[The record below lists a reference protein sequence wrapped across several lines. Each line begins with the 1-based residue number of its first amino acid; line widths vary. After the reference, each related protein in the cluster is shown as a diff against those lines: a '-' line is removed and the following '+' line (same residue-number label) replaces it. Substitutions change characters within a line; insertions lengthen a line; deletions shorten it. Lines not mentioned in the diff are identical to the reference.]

1 VLNHSEVKIMLD
13 ESEKLKLRKLFDA
26 QHIAVLVTDGE
37 EWPTATLQAFGET
50 EDLDLIFIMNE
61 SADKFQNL
69 LKRPKATVLIDMR
82 DTGDVET
89 FRVNR
94 AVVQSI
100 ARVVPRDSE
109 EWNSLKATF
118 LKKNPFEAPFFNAPP
133 LRMVLLKSVRV
144 SYAGEGHDT
153 FKAEF

>member
-1 VLNHSEVKIMLD
+1 MLD
-13 ESEKLKLRKLFDA
+13 GSEKLKLRTLFDA

-50 EDLDLIFIMNE
+50 DDLDLIFIMNE

-82 DTGDVET
+82 DTGEVET
-89 FRVNR
+89 FRINR

-100 ARVVPRDSE
+100 ARVVERDSA

>member
-1 VLNHSEVKIMLD
+1 MLD
-13 ESEKLKLRKLFDA
+13 ESEKLKLRTLFDA

-50 EDLDLIFIMNE
+50 DDLDLIFIMNE

-82 DTGDVET
+82 DTGEVET
-89 FRVNR
+89 FRINR

-100 ARVVPRDSE
+100 ARVVTRDSE

>member
-1 VLNHSEVKIMLD
+1 MLD
-13 ESEKLKLRKLFDA
+13 ESEKAKLRKLFDT

-50 EDLDLIFIMNE
+50 DDLDLIFIMNE

-69 LKRPKATVLIDMR
+69 VKRPKATVLIDMR

-109 EWNSLKATF
+109 EWDSLKAVF

>member
-1 VLNHSEVKIMLD
+1 MLD
-13 ESEKLKLRKLFDA
+13 EAQQKKLAKLFAA
-26 QHIAVLVTDGE
+26 QHVAVLVTMGD

-50 EDLDLIFIMNE
+50 DDLDLIFIMNE

-69 LKRPKATVLIDMR
+69 IKRPKATVLIDTR
-82 DTGDVET
+82 DTGDVAT
-89 FRVNR
+89 FRVTR

-100 ARVVPRDSE
+100 AREVKRDSE
-109 EWNSLKATF
+109 EWNLLKASF

-133 LRMVLLKSVRV
+133 LRMIRLKGVRV
-144 SYAGEGHDT
+144 SYAGDGHDT

>member
-1 VLNHSEVKIMLD
+1 MLNE
-13 ESEKLKLRKLFDA
+13 EEKEKLRKLFDS

-50 EDLDLIFIMNE
+50 DDLDLIFIMNE

-69 LKRPKATVLIDMR
+69 VKRPHATVLIDTR
-82 DTGDVET
+82 DTGDVPT
-89 FRVNR
+89 FRVTR
-94 AVVQSI
+94 AVVQSTG
-100 ARVVPRDSE
+100 RVVPRDSD
-109 EWNSLKATF
+109 EWNALKAMF

-153 FKAEF
+153 FKADF

>member
-1 VLNHSEVKIMLD
+1 MLD
-13 ESEKLKLRKLFDA
+13 ESEKLKLRTLFDA

-50 EDLDLIFIMNE
+50 DDLDLIFIMNE

-82 DTGDVET
+82 DTGEVET
-89 FRVNR
+89 FRINR

-100 ARVVPRDSE
+100 ARVVERDSA

>member
-1 VLNHSEVKIMLD
+1 MLD
-13 ESEKLKLRKLFDA
+13 ESEKLKLRTLFDT

-50 EDLDLIFIMNE
+50 DDLDLIFIMNE
-61 SADKFQNL
+61 SADKYQNL
-69 LKRPKATVLIDMR
+69 VKRPKATVLIDMR
-82 DTGDVET
+82 DTGEVET

-100 ARVVPRDSE
+100 ARVVERDSA

>member
-1 VLNHSEVKIMLD
+1 MLD
-13 ESEKLKLRKLFDA
+13 ESEKSKLRKLFDT

-50 EDLDLIFIMNE
+50 DDLDLIFIMNE

-69 LKRPKATVLIDMR
+69 VKRPKATVLIDMR

-89 FRVNR
+89 FRVTR

-109 EWNSLKATF
+109 EWNSLKAIF

>member
-1 VLNHSEVKIMLD
+1 MLD
-13 ESEKLKLRKLFDA
+13 QTQREKLEKLFAA
-26 QHIAVLVTDGE
+26 QHVAVLVTDGD

-69 LKRPKATVLIDMR
+69 TKRPKATVLIDTR
-82 DTGDVET
+82 DTGDVPT

-94 AVVQSI
+94 AVVQTI
-100 ARVVPRDSE
+100 ARGVTRDSD
-109 EWNSLKATF
+109 EWNSLKASF

>member
-1 VLNHSEVKIMLD
+1 MLD
-13 ESEKLKLRKLFDA
+13 ETEKLKLRKLFDA

-94 AVVQSI
+94 AVVQSV
-100 ARVVPRDSE
+100 ARVVPRDGE

>member
-1 VLNHSEVKIMLD
+1 MLD
-13 ESEKLKLRKLFDA
+13 ETEKLKLRKLFDA

-100 ARVVPRDSE
+100 ARVVPRDSD

>member
-1 VLNHSEVKIMLD
+1 MLD
-13 ESEKLKLRKLFDA
+13 ESEKSKLRKLFDT

-50 EDLDLIFIMNE
+50 DDLDLIFIMNE

-69 LKRPKATVLIDMR
+69 VKRPKATVLIDMR

-100 ARVVPRDSE
+100 ARVVARDSE

>member
-1 VLNHSEVKIMLD
+1 MLD
-13 ESEKLKLRKLFDA
+13 ESEKLKLRKLFDT

-50 EDLDLIFIMNE
+50 DDLDLIFIMNE

-69 LKRPKATVLIDMR
+69 VKRPKATVLIDMR

-89 FRVNR
+89 FRVTR

-109 EWNSLKATF
+109 EWNSLKAIF